1 MQILSNIL
9 YGLFILML
17 LSVAGLFLATL
28 LPIPGNIQVKIVKSG
43 SMEPTIHTGAI
54 VVVKPQVSYSTGDI
68 ITFGE
73 DTTKQI
79 PTTHRIV
86 TIREEAGTAY
96 YATKGDANEDPD
108 SQEITTSEIIG
119 SVLFSVP
126 SAGYILDFARTPVGF
141 VLLIGLPALLIVFDE
156 SMRIVREI
164 SIMRENRRRK
174 PSDIRPERIRPTV

>member
-1 MQILSNIL
+1 
-9 YGLFILML
+9 ML
-17 LSVAGLFLATL
+17 LSIAGLFLATL

-43 SMEPTIHTGAI
+43 SMEPFIHTGAI
-54 VVVKPQVSYSTGDI
+54 VVVKPKQAYEVGDV

-73 DTTKQI
+73 DTKNQI

-86 TIREEAGTAY
+86 SIREESGVTY
-96 YATKGDANEDPD
+96 FATKGDANEDPD
-108 SQEITTSEIIG
+108 SQEIAKTDVIG
-119 SVLFSVP
+119 GVLFSIP

-164 SIMRENRRRK
+164 VIMRESRRQK
-174 PSDIRPERIRPTV
+174 PVDIRPERVRPRV